1 MDNIYCT
8 MPTPEMENIG
18 KKLGLKVDVVNNLIS
33 VWQSINNRP
42 NTMPTIAQ
50 LKELIKNNQKEIEA
64 YKLATSYNKVNWD
77 VSSDNGYEVSTRGDK
92 RFSALVA
99 TFKEGTIIDGVD
111 VGGRTI
117 EDVYQHVIKKSGK
130 GQPPAKDSKLS
141 LIPSKKGKMT
151 FSYMT
156 NKRNDVESS
165 TTIEAIRKGERIAT
179 TRYLSDGRIGYW
191 QGLKEGDIVEFE
203 GRNGKKVL
211 VRITKPLTKLSDT
224 TSAEEW
230 SRKEGWSVNY
240 FNTKVKPKL
249 NEAYQMEY
257 EYIGD
262 STKEFKEDFSYY
274 EGYLPLWKE
283 WARQNPEL
291 MDELR
296 IKAQGKTLTDQFA
309 NTRVSQARALAD
321 ILNEQYQ
328 QKELLTSKG
337 SSPSNNQQPII
348 TKIISGG
355 QTGVDTIGLQ
365 IGRELGI
372 ETGGTA
378 PRGFLREHGID
389 SEDIASYGLIEI
401 TPEEQADYTK
411 RKGKSDPYTGRTEL
425 NVRNSDGTVYF
436 FTEADSRGYEAT
448 KRSAIEWN
456 KPFIE
461 NPTAKQLREWIV
473 KNNIK
478 VLNVA
483 GNRGSKL
490 PGNNRIAQILRMA
503 LTNNSYQPL
512 QTTAS
517 EDQAPSKS
525 SKLYRT
531 SVSSYTGNIT
541 PDANTIFVF
550 GSNPEGRHGAGAAKV
565 AREQFGAI
573 YGQGEGLQGNAYALP
588 TKDLRVKENNSLRS
602 ISPEQIIESIKK
614 LYETARQYP
623 DKQFKVAYRNTNEA
637 SLNGYTGLEMIDM
650 FLKAGSIP
658 ANIVFSK
665 EWVDTGKFN
674 LSRVELEDSSY
685 TEGYIPQVEVDLS
698 SIKVNRESPRAILS
712 REMSPAEIEDG
723 ASMIAHSFSDFVSN
737 HISDRIKEL
746 EDAIATEE
754 DPIKKLN
761 LTRNLIE
768 IKDPKKNRRIIIQEV
783 GIGTILNEI
792 KSEYEEW
799 TTLEDEDISDFGD
812 PNHIRESYQKIVDN
826 FDVLFN
832 ESLPE
837 IESIEL
843 LKLDRNENK
852 VEDNQDIIDDN
863 EEINGDDT
871 EGNRVNGNEGYTFRV
886 RFLDPGK
893 SARAETKRALSDIRK
908 VTIRYDEG
916 TESYDIESV
925 KNDLGIETYYR
936 EDYIHSVLLG
946 ILSNMDSPDD
956 FSYRDEEGHLHFPI
970 LERNMYRY
978 PWMNQVISKLQ
989 NNSTL
994 TTIFYNDFRKEYISY
1009 WAQSIDGKCFPI
1021 NEPLVLDSVMKSVT
1035 RNYEQGNLQSPD
1047 SIFDNTMHINRD
1059 KVDKAINLVGTY
1071 LRKWQTLND
1080 YELPTYVLDVADLL
1094 KTVGF
1099 NEQNIDLSSLA
1110 DANNMEDNLDTLY
1123 DVLKSARDLLHKAK
1137 ELKEGEHLID
1147 NAKKE
1152 YSKII
1157 DLIGKVTELDAKT
1170 TFRQKG
1176 NTYPSYAAPNYI
1188 ETVFKRIL
1196 NNDKRE
1202 AFLRENYKRYKWF
1215 YEDGKWKNSVLE
1227 QLENNEKDRLQFR
1240 LKNVFYM
1247 SDIHY
1252 EDWDPSII
1260 SSGFV
1265 NEYFA
1270 IEESSNY
1277 TENYAWY
1284 AFPIFSDTEMAT
1296 FAKLRK
1302 YTGHKSN
1309 EGWVSFKDEL
1319 RPLYRQLVMQELER
1333 INLVEQREKKGVP
1346 KIANFDSKGKKFCF
1360 LPELNKMSDD
1370 EGVSFIDRIRELQ
1383 SQKDLNGIN
1392 NLIDNA
1398 IDKVLTKIYT
1408 EFLNRNPSV
1417 VDNTRE
1423 QIELNTGATTEEEV
1437 FEKLEEFIWNQV
1449 YTSSQLVQIVT
1460 TDLAFY
1466 RDAVDFQKRFKEV
1479 YAAGTKL
1486 NTNSPY
1492 GRKIEKTVYIKDN
1505 IATSPTYVPLK
1516 ELFKKAYE
1524 EGKISEMDYD
1534 ALLYKFKNVNAT
1546 DGQAY
1551 RSLSSYKSILD
1562 MLGNWTD
1569 EMEAAFNRITNDE
1582 WDISDL
1588 EIIWQTIKPFVFS
1601 QTSTPDGLGDYIKV
1615 PHQNKNSEFLLLAT
1629 YQVLNS
1635 ILNRSPQIIA
1645 LNKFMEDY
1653 NIDVV
1658 QFESAVKVGGQG
1670 IIDINVSP
1678 KAIREAMSGSI
1689 EIGDKTYS
1697 MPDVNGL
1704 SYSDAFELIKN
1715 EYDKVL
1721 DKGQI
1726 TQDEYNGVM
1735 KYFTPSN
1742 SEVYDILRDNV
1753 TKPTRDKDGNLRNTD
1768 IIERID
1774 GQDYNTTTVH
1784 FLDYDDYMI
1793 AQPTPEHLFDVEAVY
1808 GSQFRNLITS
1818 DMPDDMEITIDGR
1831 TIKGRENILK
1841 EYQSL
1846 IVENLLE
1853 DYNKLRGEVSTI
1865 EDLQK
1870 RLLSIVKGNPK
1881 YGRDILNALELV
1893 DYDGK
1898 KVFNIPL
1905 YEPAITAKMQEIVNS
1920 MFKNSI
1926 TKQHI
1931 KGAACIIVSSF
1942 GFTDKLRVNR
1952 NEDGSI
1958 KEVEC
1963 YLPAYSKKMYEPFL
1977 VEDKV
1982 SGGYKIDYNK
1992 LKESDKE
1999 LLNFIGYRI
2008 PTEAKYSML
2017 PLKIVGFLPQQNGSS
2032 IMLPAEVTT
2041 IAGLDFD
2048 KYQC

>member
-50 LKELIKNNQKEIEA
+50 LKELMKNNQKEIEA
-64 YKLATSYNKVNWD
+64 YKLADALPISEYINTEGQNKGFLTDKGEELLSTSF
-77 VSSDNGYEVSTRGDK
+77 DK
-92 RFSALVA
+92 EKFN
-99 TFKEGTIIDGVD
+99 EGTTKVSLYPGVD
-111 VGGRTI
+111 RTEIRIDFTSPTTGNSAFVIYHGSPTRKVWDLYNSKGSNVTNVNDDRYWTNVNKIVPEPIRDLVESGRYNEMDTTAI
-117 EDVYQHVIKKSGK
+117 ETNPETSIVERTALEDYFEREYHVLKQGRSTEYNITQIKK
-130 GQPPAKDSKLS
+130 AIILS
-141 LIPSKKGKMT
+141 SR
-151 FSYMT
+151 S
-156 NKRNDVESS
+156 
-165 TTIEAIRKGERIAT
+165 
-179 TRYLSDGRIGYW
+179 
-191 QGLKEGDIVEFE
+191 
-203 GRNGKKVL
+203 
-211 VRITKPLTKLSDT
+211 
-224 TSAEEW
+224 EE
-230 SRKEGWSVNY
+230 
-240 FNTKVKPKL
+240 
-249 NEAYQMEY
+249 
-257 EYIGD
+257 
-262 STKEFKEDFSYY
+262 
-274 EGYLPLWKE
+274 
-283 WARQNPEL
+283 
-291 MDELR
+291 
-296 IKAQGKTLTDQFA
+296 
-309 NTRVSQARALAD
+309 
-321 ILNEQYQ
+321 
-328 QKELLTSKG
+328 
-337 SSPSNNQQPII
+337 SSPSNNQQSII

-378 PRGFLREHGID
+378 PGGFLREHGID

-461 NPTAKQLREWIV
+461 NPTAKQLREWII

-517 EDQAPSKS
+517 ES
-525 SKLYRT
+525 
-531 SVSSYTGNIT
+531 
-541 PDANTIFVF
+541 
-550 GSNPEGRHGAGAAKV
+550 
-565 AREQFGAI
+565 
-573 YGQGEGLQGNAYALP
+573 
-588 TKDLRVKENNSLRS
+588 
-602 ISPEQIIESIKK
+602 
-614 LYETARQYP
+614 TATM
-623 DKQFKVAYRNTNEA
+623 D
-637 SLNGYTGLEMIDM
+637 
-650 FLKAGSIP
+650 
-658 ANIVFSK
+658 
-665 EWVDTGKFN
+665 
-674 LSRVELEDSSY
+674 
-685 TEGYIPQVEVDLS
+685 IPQVEVDLS

-712 REMSPAEIEDG
+712 REMSPAEIEDR

-761 LTRNLIE
+761 LTRDLIE

-783 GIGTILNEI
+783 GINTILNEI

-852 VEDNQDIIDDN
+852 VEDNQDIVDDN

-908 VTIRYDEG
+908 VTIKYNEG

-1009 WAQSIDGKCFPI
+1009 WAQGIDGKCFPI

-1047 SIFDNTMHINRD
+1047 SIFDNTMHINKD

-1188 ETVFKRIL
+1188 ETVFKGIL

-1227 QLENNEKDRLQFR
+1227 QLENNEKARLQFR

-1247 SDIHY
+1247 SDTHY

-1319 RPLYRQLVMQELER
+1319 RPLYRQLVIQELER

-1423 QIELNTGATTEEEV
+1423 QIELNTGATTEEEIL
-1437 FEKLEEFIWNQV
+1437 EKLEEFIWNQV

-1505 IATSPTYVPLK
+1505 ITTSPTYVPLK

-1551 RSLSSYKSILD
+1551 RSLHSYRSILD

-1635 ILNRSPQIIA
+1635 TLNRSPQITA

-1715 EYDKVL
+1715 EYDKTL

-1726 TQDEYNGVM
+1726 TQDEYNEVM
-1735 KYFTPSN
+1735 KYFTPSD

-1893 DYDGK
+1893 DYNGK

-2032 IMLPAEVTT
+2032 IMLSAEVTT